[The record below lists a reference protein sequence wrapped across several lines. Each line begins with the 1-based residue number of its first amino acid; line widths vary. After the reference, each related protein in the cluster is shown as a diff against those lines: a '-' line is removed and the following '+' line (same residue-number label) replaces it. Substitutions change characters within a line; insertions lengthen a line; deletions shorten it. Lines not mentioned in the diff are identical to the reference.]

1 MKVDVMD
8 LLTLMNLIAWSVQ
21 IALLTVVAAI
31 LLRVLRVDAPG
42 IRYAWWR
49 GLLALCLVLPMVQP
63 WQTAAA
69 LQIVQSIDADL
80 AVRASDSVTRRGVG
94 TPPSWVAQFLRSVSA
109 HWVWWTG
116 LVLFAGAAARVAW
129 IAVGLLQLRRLRR
142 TGEPAAPGGGHELAA
157 LIEAGAEI
165 RYVSALGQPVTFGL
179 LKPVVLLPGSLAGM
193 TPAVQRA
200 VLAHEL
206 WHVRRSD
213 WIWVLIEECI
223 RAAFWF
229 NPAMWWLVSRVQCSR
244 EEVVDELTVQVTN
257 ARRSYL
263 EALLAFAEQPAQFP
277 AAPFVRRR
285 ELFRRMVLISR
296 EAVMSSRRIVTSSAI
311 LLAVV
316 LVTSWYAATT
326 FPLSASAASVDTAVQ
341 APPRDRR
348 PGEAGPETAR
358 ERELKKAIEATP
370 SNVNLYIDLAKL
382 EEQRGAR
389 TEAEATLN
397 ALRQVAPN
405 DPTPLRMLAGF
416 YNRTGQFSEAIA
428 ALEDA
433 AALDPTNPQG
443 QQVIATFYFEKA
455 SKDPSVTPAE
465 KQTYIRSGIAA
476 TDRAL
481 AYDPDFAEAMVY
493 KNLFLRMQANME
505 TDTGRQ
511 KSLIA
516 EADALRSRAM
526 ELQKLKT
533 TSNRGV
539 PGGIP
544 GGVPGPKSSRADDMP
559 APPPPP
565 PPPPPPGL
573 DYGTAPVRV
582 GGNIKPPAKVRDV
595 KPVYPED
602 AKAAGV
608 QGVVIMEVLITTSGQ
623 VGTARVLKGVPML
636 DQAALDA
643 VHQWEFQPTLL
654 NGAPVP
660 VIMTVTVNFTLQ

>member
-1 MKVDVMD
+1 MD
-8 LLTLMNLIAWSVQ
+8 LLTLMNLTAWSVQ
-21 IALLTVVAAI
+21 MALLTIVAAI
-31 LLRVLRVDAPG
+31 LLRVLRVDAPL

-49 GLLALCLVLPMVQP
+49 GLLALCLVLPLVQP
-63 WQTAAA
+63 WQTTAA
-69 LQIVQSIDADL
+69 LQIAQNIDADL
-80 AVRASDSVTRRGVG
+80 VGRASDSVARRSAG
-94 TPPSWVAQFLRSVSA
+94 TLPSWSAQFLRNLA
-109 HWVWWTG
+109 THWVWWTG
-116 LVLFAGAAARVAW
+116 LVLVAGVLTRLAW
-129 IAVGLLQLRRLRR
+129 MAVGLLQLRRLRR
-142 TGEPAAPGGGHELAA
+142 AGAPAAPGGGHELAQ
-157 LIEAGAEI
+157 LIEAGADI
-165 RYVSALGQPVTFGL
+165 RYVAALGQPVTFGL
-179 LKPVVLLPGSLAGM
+179 IRPVVLLPESLTGM
-193 TPAVQRA
+193 APAVQRA

-206 WHVRRSD
+206 WHVRRRD
-213 WIWVLIEECI
+213 WAWVLIEECI

-285 ELFRRMVLISR
+285 ELFRRMLLISR
-296 EAVMSSRRIVTSSAI
+296 EAVMSSRRIVISSAI

-316 LVTSWYAATT
+316 LVTGWSAATR
-326 FPLSASAASVDTAVQ
+326 FPLSASSVSVDTGVQ
-341 APPRDRR
+341 APPRDQR
-348 PGEAGPETAR
+348 PSEAAPETAR

-370 SNVNLYIDLAKL
+370 GDMKLYMDLARL
-382 EEQRGAR
+382 EEQRGAT
-389 TEAEATLN
+389 TEAQATLT
-397 ALRQVAPN
+397 ALRQSAPN
-405 DPTPLRMLAGF
+405 DPRPLMALAGF
-416 YNRTGQFSEAIA
+416 YHRTGQFSEAIA
-428 ALEDA
+428 ALEEA

-481 AYDPDFAEAMVY
+481 ASNPDFFEAMVY
-493 KNLFLRMQANME
+493 KNLFLRMQAGME

-511 KSLIA
+511 QALIA
-516 EADALRSRAM
+516 EADALRNRAM
-526 ELQKLKT
+526 ELNKARQASDAQGLR
-533 TSNRGV
+533 SRA
-539 PGGIP
+539 P
-544 GGVPGPKSSRADDMP
+544 GGVPAGM
-559 APPPPP
+559 PPPPP

-573 DYGTAPVRV
+573 DYGTPPVRV
-582 GGNIKPPAKVRDV
+582 GGNIRPPLKVRDA

-608 QGVVIMEVLITTSGQ
+608 QGVVIMEVTITASGA

-643 VHQWEFQPTLL
+643 VYQWEFQQTLL
-654 NGAPVP
+654 NGVAVP